1 MDVLFAKERGSK
13 IGRGYAGVRLE
24 EFDLRFF
31 LDVVNAN
38 ECARRRNTRITEVG
52 WKRQQFVVEPKIVWI
67 SIWFFI
73 VNFWFSFLSNDMS
86 SKRMTVQLGCCLQ
99 GHTFVL
105 SGF

>member
-38 ECARRRNTRITEVG
+38 ECAQRRNTRITEVG
-52 WKRQQFVVEPKIVWI
+52 WKRQQFVVGTQNCMDQHMVLYCE
-67 SIWFFI
+67 
-73 VNFWFSFLSNDMS
+73 FL
-86 SKRMTVQLGCCLQ
+86 VQ
-99 GHTFVL
+99 FP
-105 SGF
+105 F